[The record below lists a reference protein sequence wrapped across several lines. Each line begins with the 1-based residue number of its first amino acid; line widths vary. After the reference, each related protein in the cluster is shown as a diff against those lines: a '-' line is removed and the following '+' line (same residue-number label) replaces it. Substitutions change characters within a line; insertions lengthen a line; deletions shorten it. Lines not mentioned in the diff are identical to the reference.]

1 MYWINTGVVTLLK
14 GRNHYIARRIER
26 ALRPQDLPK
35 GSSIRRNDPNQFAD
49 AFARAWFRLTHRDMG
64 PVVRYLGSSVPS
76 EELIWQDPI
85 PAVDHKLMDELDI
98 ATPKGKILAS
108 GLPQRLS
115 LTTY

>member
-64 PVVRYLGSSVPS
+64 PLVHYLGSEVPFRRTQ
-76 EELIWQDPI
+76 LAKPI
-85 PAVDHKLMDELDI
+85 PAVDQKLMDELDI